1 MVVLRYQ
8 IWPKN
13 EGARNGAE
21 DIEAAARRMQREM
34 ERSADEIIARMGD
47 HIEHLEQLVE
57 EADARAKRL
66 ERRLEELRD
75 MTSSLPQ
82 PSSYDD
88 GFEHLLKSSMAA
100 ENSVRQ
106 LEPPAP
112 AREHLKQ
119 ERLTVNDWEDAAA
132 LIVEEGPDVVVAPS
146 VADVVD
152 LPLTPEEEA
161 WAAEENSAT
170 ETVSPGRSAS
180 EADDSGKYSAIDS
193 PGEEYASFPAVTET
207 AHELSEASPQEAA
220 LGDAEENSSAMFIT
234 PEPTSDLAASAGEY
248 PEDTRTPKEETNIP
262 VSSQIIAE
270 NATGVSSEPSDETS
284 ADESKELFAATPGDT
299 DSTTGK
305 VRAMLAKGQTASEVA
320 RELHLGRGAVELILQ
335 MEKNQ
340 KEGQ

>member
-57 EADARAKRL
+57 EADARAKSL
-66 ERRLEELRD
+66 ERQLDELRHI
-75 MTSSLPQ
+75 TSSLPQ
-82 PSSYDD
+82 TSSYDD

-112 AREHLKQ
+112 VRERLRQ

-132 LIVEEGPDVVVAPS
+132 LTVEEGPDVVVAPS

-161 WAAEENSAT
+161 WAAAENSET
-170 ETVSPGRSAS
+170 ETVLSGRSAS
-180 EADDSGKYSAIDS
+180 GADAPGEYSAIDS
-193 PGEEYASFPAVTET
+193 PGKEYAPFTAVPEM
-207 AHELSEASPQEAA
+207 ANELSEASPQEAA
-220 LGDAEENSSAMFIT
+220 PGDAEENSSAMFIT
-234 PEPTSDLAASAGEY
+234 PEPTSDLAGSAGEY
-248 PEDTRTPKEETNIP
+248 PEDSRTTEEETNILAP
-262 VSSQIIAE
+262 SQIIAG
-270 NATGVSSEPSDETS
+270 NAPGVSSEPLNETS
-284 ADESKELFAATPGDT
+284 ADESKDLFAATPKDT
-299 DSTTGK
+299 DSPTGK
-305 VRAMLAKGQTASEVA
+305 VREMLAKGQTASEVA

>member
-57 EADARAKRL
+57 EADAKAKSL
-66 ERRLEELRD
+66 ERRLDELRD

-82 PSSYDD
+82 TSSYDD

-100 ENSVRQ
+100 ETSVRQ
-106 LEPPAP
+106 LELPAP
-112 AREHLKQ
+112 ARERLKQ

-132 LIVEEGPDVVVAPS
+132 LTMEEGPDVVVAPS

-161 WAAEENSAT
+161 WAAAENSAT

-180 EADDSGKYSAIDS
+180 AADDPGEYSAIDS
-193 PGEEYASFPAVTET
+193 PGEEYASFTAVTET
-207 AHELSEASPQEAA
+207 ANELSGALPQEAA
-220 LGDAEENSSAMFIT
+220 PGDAEENSSAMFIT

-248 PEDTRTPKEETNIP
+248 REDTRTPEEETNIP
-262 VSSQIIAE
+262 ASSQIIAE
-270 NATGVSSEPSDETS
+270 NATGVSSEPLDKTS
-284 ADESKELFAATPGDT
+284 ADESKEVFAATPGDT

-305 VRAMLAKGQTASEVA
+305 VREMLAKGQTASEIA
-320 RELHLGRGAVELILQ
+320 RELHLGRGAVELIQQ